1 MSLQLEHDRQSP
13 VQEHLNELTARVTL
27 LLFFTTLTTLGWLTQ
42 IDAVLDTLLR
52 HLNPCNEGC
61 LNLYD
66 PARWSAIRWMAAAIL
81 GFVTTLPLLL
91 QQSWSFA
98 RPGLLP
104 SERRWMKYWFLAGVL
119 SMFLAIASTIG
130 VLFPMIFETGH
141 RTHESML
148 LDARYD
154 AVHMLSIVIAVI
166 WTEIIVACGIFAMML
181 AGIVGM
187 LNKESADWWRLRIYG
202 IVLLLLLASLPE
214 FGGLAVLLSVLAIG
228 SIELSSRKWLHASP
242 PIFQEKKSIMDA
254 EGGIRNVLM
263 VDCACDGAALPLP
276 QQLKAP
282 FPVFSAHSLCGSE
295 SERER
300 VLEIALQHRLTD
312 LIISGCSSEPLP
324 NSFKSNCHSIGC
336 SLRGIDVLKTQSHR
350 TLPSPFTQIELE
362 LKIACLQD
370 PWPSSKLHERILP
383 LLEDSNIEEL
393 IIDTR
398 KPSESWGM
406 QIRPEQVLLELDK
419 SFLDQVQQHITHL
432 GINTIVLESIQ

>member
-1 MSLQLEHDRQSP
+1 
-13 VQEHLNELTARVTL
+13 
-27 LLFFTTLTTLGWLTQ
+27 
-42 IDAVLDTLLR
+42 
-52 HLNPCNEGC
+52 
-61 LNLYD
+61 
-66 PARWSAIRWMAAAIL
+66 
-81 GFVTTLPLLL
+81 
-91 QQSWSFA
+91 
-98 RPGLLP
+98 
-104 SERRWMKYWFLAGVL
+104 
-119 SMFLAIASTIG
+119 
-130 VLFPMIFETGH
+130 MIFETGH